1 MILQSSVR
9 RSEEEGIR
17 LIRSPRCIL
26 NMNRATENR
35 RGISASGSDG
45 AMVIRND
52 LSINREAGIALDQLS
67 MVTVSGNTAT
77 GNGDGVF
84 LQSVE
89 RARIEGNNLS
99 RNSRYGLRMSFSR
112 DGKVT
117 GNSLIQ
123 NELGGASLIDCSGC
137 SVYHNNFIEN
147 GNLMLP
153 QNAVDNG
160 DNEWDAGPEEG
171 GNYWSDHQVEGN
183 PGASPKKVSTKG
195 TDEYPFEDP
204 DGWK

>member
-1 MILQSSVR
+1 V
-9 RSEEEGIR
+9 
-17 LIRSPRCIL
+17 
-26 NMNRATENR
+26 A
-35 RGISASGSDG
+35 
-45 AMVIRND
+45 
-52 LSINREAGIALDQLS
+52 
-67 MVTVSGNTAT
+67 TVSGNIAR

-89 RARIEGNNLS
+89 RASLEGNNLS
-99 RNSRYGLRMSFSR
+99 QNGRYGLRMSYSR
-112 DGKVT
+112 DGKVA
-117 GNSLIQ
+117 GNSFIQ
-123 NELGGASLIDCSGC
+123 NGLGGANLIDCSGC

-160 DNEWDAGPEEG
+160 NNEWDAGSEVG

-183 PGASPKKVSTKG
+183 PGADPKQVPTKG
-195 TDEYPFEDP
+195 TDRYPFQDP